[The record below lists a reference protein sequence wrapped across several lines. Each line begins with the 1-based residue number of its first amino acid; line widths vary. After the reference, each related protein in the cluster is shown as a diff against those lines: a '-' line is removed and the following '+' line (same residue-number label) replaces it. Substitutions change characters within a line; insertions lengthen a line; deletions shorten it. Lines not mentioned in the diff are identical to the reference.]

1 MSHEVC
7 KMIEEK
13 WKECLRT
20 NFIGPQRIVK
30 TLCYR
35 EYNMW
40 AECKRRKF
48 KRRNTLHNHES
59 SVMYSPSEK

>member
-40 AECKRRKF
+40 AECKRR
-48 KRRNTLHNHES
+48 NTLHNHES

>member
-7 KMIEEK
+7 KMMEEK
-13 WKECLRT
+13 WKDCLRT
-20 NFIGPQRIVK
+20 NFIGPQSIVK

-35 EYNMW
+35 EYNMLI
-40 AECKRRKF
+40 ECKRRKI

-59 SVMYSPSEK
+59 SVMYNPSEK